1 MIDLH
6 THVLAGID
14 DGPRDS
20 GGSLALARAASAAG
34 TDTLLATPHVNWR
47 YENRSERIAA
57 LVAELN
63 EQLAAAEIPVKVLPG
78 AEVALTRAAEL
89 EPEELARLRLGG
101 GPWLLVEPPITPIAI
116 GLEGMVASLQAQGHR
131 VLLAHPERCAPFLR
145 DPPMLAT
152 LVRAGALVSIT
163 AGSLVGEF
171 GGTVRRFALEL
182 VREGLVHN
190 VVSDAHDHINRP
202 PEIRG
207 ALQRA
212 HLQELSEWLT
222 VEVPGAILAGDEIPR
237 RPAFALA
244 GAAGHRRGWL
254 RRRRALSEPSSS

>member
-14 DGPRDS
+14 DGPKDS
-20 GGSLALARAASAAG
+20 EGSLALARAACAAG
-34 TDTLLATPHVNWR
+34 TETLLATPHVNWR
-47 YENRSERIAA
+47 YDNRSERIAT
-57 LVAELN
+57 LVAQLN
-63 EQLAAAEIPVKVLPG
+63 EQLVAAEIPVEVLPG

-89 EPEELARLRLGG
+89 EPQELARLRLGG

-131 VLLAHPERCAPFLR
+131 VLLAHPERCASFHREPQ
-145 DPPMLAT
+145 MLAS

-171 GGTVRRFALEL
+171 SATVRRFALEL
-182 VREGLVHN
+182 AREGLVHN

-202 PEIRG
+202 PGIRE
-207 ALQRA
+207 ALARA
-212 HLQELSEWLT
+212 HLEELSEWFT
-222 VEVPGAILAGDEIPR
+222 VEVPGAILAGDEIPSPPAFAQLPSPQRRRWSLR
-237 RPAFALA
+237 RPA
-244 GAAGHRRGWL
+244 RT
-254 RRRRALSEPSSS
+254 S